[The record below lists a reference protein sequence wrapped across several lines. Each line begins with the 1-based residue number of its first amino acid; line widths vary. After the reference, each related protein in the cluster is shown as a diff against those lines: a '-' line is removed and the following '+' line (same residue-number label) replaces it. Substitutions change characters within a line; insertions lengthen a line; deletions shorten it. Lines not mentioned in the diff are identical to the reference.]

1 MTPTN
6 PRDDELLH
14 RIMANIVAAQRM
26 GVLPTSN
33 G

>member
-6 PRDDELLH
+6 PRDDELLQ
-14 RIMANIVAAQRM
+14 RIMANIVAAQRKS
-26 GVLPTSN
+26 VLPTSN